1 MDCSLPFP
9 CSKMHLYLIMLM
21 ISYINSYA
29 CIKYWPSNKTKMK
42 MCLAWEDLKI
52 NDIVSA
58 YLETNIS
65 EGP

>member
-1 MDCSLPFP
+1 
-9 CSKMHLYLIMLM
+9 MLM
-21 ISYINSYA
+21 ISYINSHT

-42 MCLAWEDLKI
+42 IFLAWEDFKM